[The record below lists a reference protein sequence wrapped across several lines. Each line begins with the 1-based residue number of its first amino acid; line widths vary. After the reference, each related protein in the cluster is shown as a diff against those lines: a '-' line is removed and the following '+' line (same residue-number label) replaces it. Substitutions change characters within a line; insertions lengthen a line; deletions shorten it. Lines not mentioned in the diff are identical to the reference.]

1 MKKMKE
7 AKEEKTKNEP
17 EMKIYEHTKS
27 IANTNWWVSQL
38 KKVFF
43 FF

>member
-17 EMKIYEHTKS
+17 KMKIYEHTKS
-27 IANTNWWVSQL
+27 ITNTN
-38 KKVFF
+38 
-43 FF
+43 